1 MISTQKMQYSY
12 TEENYLKSIYHLCDA
27 TIGNYT
33 STNHIAT
40 YMKIKPA
47 TVTNMLQ
54 KLKEKKLIT
63 YKPYSKVILNKS
75 GKLVAL
81 QVIRKHRLWEVFLVK
96 KLAFT
101 WDQVHDVA
109 EQLEHIQSA
118 ELIEKLDAFL
128 QYPNIDP
135 HGDPIP
141 NANGELIQIPT
152 KKLSEIKIGQSCK
165 VVAVADSSIE
175 LLRYLSEI
183 NIELGTKIILKNKI
197 EIADTLIIKTQNK
210 IIHISLKIANQISV
224 L

>member
-63 YKPYSKVILNKS
+63 YKPYSKVTLNKS

-141 NANGELIQIPT
+141 NADGELIQIPT

-197 EIADTLIIKTQNK
+197 EIADTIIIKTQNK
-210 IIHISLKIANQISV
+210 IIHISLKIANKISV

>member
-1 MISTQKMQYSY
+1 LISTQKMQYSY

-63 YKPYSKVILNKS
+63 YKPYSKVTLNKS

>member
-63 YKPYSKVILNKS
+63 YKPYSKVTLNKS

-141 NANGELIQIPT
+141 NADGELIQIPT

-183 NIELGTKIILKNKI
+183 NIELGAKIILKNKI

>member
-63 YKPYSKVILNKS
+63 YKPYSKVTLNKS

>member
-1 MISTQKMQYSY
+1 LISTQKMQYSY

-63 YKPYSKVILNKS
+63 YKPYSKVTLNKS

-141 NANGELIQIPT
+141 NADGELIQIPT

>member
-1 MISTQKMQYSY
+1 
-12 TEENYLKSIYHLCDA
+12 
-27 TIGNYT
+27 
-33 STNHIAT
+33 
-40 YMKIKPA
+40 MKIKPA

-63 YKPYSKVILNKS
+63 YKPYSKVTLNKS

-141 NANGELIQIPT
+141 NADGELIQIPT

>member
-141 NANGELIQIPT
+141 NADGELIQIPT

>member
-1 MISTQKMQYSY
+1 MQYSY

-63 YKPYSKVILNKS
+63 YKPYSKVTLNKS

-141 NANGELIQIPT
+141 NADGELIQIPT

-210 IIHISLKIANQISV
+210 IIHISLKIAKQISV

>member
-197 EIADTLIIKTQNK
+197 EIADTIIIKTQNK

>member
-63 YKPYSKVILNKS
+63 YKPYSKVTLNKS

-141 NANGELIQIPT
+141 NADGELIQIPT